1 MSFLTAKALPRRTVL
16 RGLGAAVALPF
27 LDAMLPAASLRAR
40 AAAAPP
46 HRFQTFYV
54 PNGMAMEYWTP
65 KGVGNAFEL
74 SPILE
79 PLAPFRNQMLVVS
92 GLKANWNYIHA
103 GASGSF
109 LTGTT
114 RGGRN
119 EVEIFADVS
128 MDQILAKHFAT
139 ETQVASLELAMD
151 PPNNAGACTGNLSC
165 VYTHT
170 LCWRN
175 ATQPLPMEYNPRAVF
190 EKLFGDTGST
200 EAAAREKRLREQKSI
215 LDSVTDKLAKLRREL
230 GPGDQDKMNQ
240 YTESVRDVERRI
252 EKAEQQTG
260 LELPSL
266 EQPQGVPPVFEDHL
280 ALMLDLQLLALQS
293 DLTRVISFM
302 IGKEQSA
309 RPYPQ
314 IGVPEAH
321 HPLSHHSNVPELI
334 ARMSKI
340 NHYHAELFA
349 KYVATV
355 EARRAREITN
365 NEPFLDIERQPAA
378 QLAQTMAAL
387 KRGEVIVTRGAAYD
401 GSSNEIPIDGGLVNH
416 WRGTVFVPKVKL
428 DALLKVLQEP
438 QTDKHK
444 QEDVL
449 SSRVVSRDGDSQKVY
464 LRLRRTKFVTVVY
477 DTEYDVDY
485 QRLTPDRAL
494 SNSISTKVVEIE
506 NAGTP
511 RERALPEGN
520 DHGYMWKLNSYWRY
534 KQVDDGVL
542 VEIESLTLSRE
553 LPAIIGPLIRPIV
566 TSTARESMTRTLASV
581 RARFAS

>member
-1 MSFLTAKALPRRTVL
+1 MSFLTTRSLPRRTVL
-16 RGLGAAVALPF
+16 RGLGATVALPF
-27 LDAMLPAASLRAR
+27 LEAMLPAFSRRAI
-40 AAAAPP
+40 AAAKPA

-54 PNGMAMEYWTP
+54 PNGMAMEYWLP
-65 KGVGNAFEL
+65 KGEGAAFEL

-79 PLAPFRNQMLVVS
+79 PLAPFRNQLLVLS

-128 MDQILAKHFAT
+128 MDQILAKRFAA

-200 EAAAREKRLREQKSI
+200 EAAAREKRLRQQKSI

-252 EKAEQQTG
+252 GQAEKQTV
-260 LELPSL
+260 ELPSL
-266 EQPQGVPPVFEDHL
+266 EQPQDVPPVFEDHL

-340 NHYHAELFA
+340 NRYHAELFA
-349 KYVATV
+349 KYVGRLRATQ
-355 EARRAREITN
+355 
-365 NEPFLDIERQPAA
+365 D
-378 QLAQTMAAL
+378 
-387 KRGEVIVTRGAAYD
+387 GD
-401 GSSNEIPIDGGLVNH
+401 GSLLDHMTILYGAGISNSNAHSGDNLPIVLVGGGAGKLKGGRHLHYENKPLMANLLV
-416 WRGTVFVPKVKL
+416 TLMDKL
-428 DALLKVLQEP
+428 DVP
-438 QTDKHK
+438 
-444 QEDVL
+444 
-449 SSRVVSRDGDSQKVY
+449 
-464 LRLRRTKFVTVVY
+464 
-477 DTEYDVDY
+477 VDH
-485 QRLTPDRAL
+485 LGG
-494 SNSISTKVVEIE
+494 STGHLEI
-506 NAGTP
+506 
-511 RERALPEGN
+511 
-520 DHGYMWKLNSYWRY
+520 D
-534 KQVDDGVL
+534 
-542 VEIESLTLSRE
+542 TLS
-553 LPAIIGPLIRPIV
+553 GV
-566 TSTARESMTRTLASV
+566 
-581 RARFAS
+581 